1 MGGLLFFPH
10 LILSRERLS
19 FLAEY
24 KKSDGDTESK
34 SLIETKSHIE
44 INSLIEK
51 ERSPVHVHAL
61 VAAPSSLVTIK
72 WA

>member
-1 MGGLLFFPH
+1 MD
-10 LILSRERLS
+10 IEI
-19 FLAEY
+19 
-24 KKSDGDTESK
+24 K
-34 SLIETKSHIE
+34 SLIETKRYIE